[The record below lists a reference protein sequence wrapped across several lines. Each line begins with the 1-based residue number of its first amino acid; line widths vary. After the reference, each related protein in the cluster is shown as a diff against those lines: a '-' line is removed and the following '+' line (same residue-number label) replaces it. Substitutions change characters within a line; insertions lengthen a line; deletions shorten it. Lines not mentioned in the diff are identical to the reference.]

1 MDNQILIKNA
11 NKTIQVVSQ
20 CLVTDLAMQKAFEP
34 TNEELASVFQLRA
47 LVLFAQ
53 LEMTSIFKAML
64 CTEHACAK
72 RYHNKN
78 LKAYA
83 SECYKMLYHY
93 GKARKRSAWGKFEKI
108 VLAEGDAAQMLQYI
122 NITNLLDAFG
132 NTQIDKPLRDATMHY
147 DGDMSALYNLTVAL

>member
-1 MDNQILIKNA
+1 MENKTLIANA
-11 NKTIQVVSQ
+11 NNTIQVVSQ
-20 CLVTDLAMQKAFEP
+20 CLVTDLAMQKAYEP
-34 TNEELASVFQLRA
+34 VHENLTSLYQLRA

-64 CTEHACAK
+64 CTQYVCAK

-93 GKARKRSAWGKFEKI
+93 GKARKRSVWRKFEKI
-108 VLAEGDAAQMLQYI
+108 IQAEGNPAQMQQYT
-122 NITNLLDAFG
+122 NITN
-132 NTQIDKPLRDATMHY
+132 Q
-147 DGDMSALYNLTVAL
+147 